1 MKKFWE
7 EFKAFAL
14 KGNMMD
20 MAIGVIIGGAFSTLV
35 TSLTDNLISPIL
47 GILGK
52 VNFDAMMWDVFG
64 DGKLVFKYG
73 AFITSV
79 INFLIMALVLFL
91 IVKGMNKLMDLGKH
105 KEEAPAEPE
114 APAAPTQGG
123 AARRHP
129 CRAEKSRTVRKRRN
143 VFSMQNDRAGRG
155 TLRDFLFGRRR
166 HTAREG

>member
-73 AFITSV
+73 AFITAV
-79 INFLIMALVLFL
+79 INFLIMAFVLFC
-91 IVKGMNKLMDLGKH
+91 IVKAINKMHDKRS
-105 KEEAPAEPE
+105 KPEPDAEPE
-114 APAAPTQGG
+114 TEEDPEPTKEELLL
-123 AARRHP
+123 
-129 CRAEKSRTVRKRRN
+129 AEI
-143 VFSMQNDRAGRG
+143 
-155 TLRDFLFGRRR
+155 RDLLK
-166 HTAREG
+166 EQSK

>member
-1 MKKFWE
+1 MKKFFE

-73 AFITSV
+73 AFITAV
-79 INFLIMALVLFL
+79 INFLIMAFVLFCL
-91 IVKGMNKLMDLGKH
+91 LKTVNKLTALGK
-105 KEEAPAEPE
+105 KPE
-114 APAAPTQGG
+114 APTEPTTKVCPFCCSEIPIKAIDDIARATAEDVREALHQVIDQELGIDVIAAENGVQ
-123 AARRHP
+123 
-129 CRAEKSRTVRKRRN
+129 
-143 VFSMQNDRAGRG
+143 
-155 TLRDFLFGRRR
+155 
-166 HTAREG
+166 TAS

>member
-1 MKKFWE
+1 MKLLD

-73 AFITSV
+73 AFITAV
-79 INFLIMALVLFL
+79 INFLIMAFVLFCL
-91 IVKGMNKLMDLGKH
+91 LKGVNKLLSIGK
-105 KEEAPAEPE
+105 KPE
-114 APAAPTQGG
+114 APAAPTTKKCPFCCSEIPIE
-123 AARRHP
+123 AVKCAHCASELP
-129 CRAEKSRTVRKRRN
+129 KDEK
-143 VFSMQNDRAGRG
+143 
-155 TLRDFLFGRRR
+155 
-166 HTAREG
+166 

>member
-1 MKKFWE
+1 MKKFFE

-73 AFITSV
+73 AFITAV
-79 INFLIMALVLFL
+79 INFLIMAFVLFCL
-91 IVKGMNKLMDLGKH
+91 LKAVNKLTSLGK
-105 KEEAPAEPE
+105 KPEAPAEPTTKTCPFCCSE
-114 APAAPTQGG
+114 IPIKAVKCAHCGSDQPKG
-123 AARRHP
+123 
-129 CRAEKSRTVRKRRN
+129 
-143 VFSMQNDRAGRG
+143 
-155 TLRDFLFGRRR
+155 
-166 HTAREG
+166 